1 LIPKS
6 KGSNIA
12 VVSTSGSF
20 YDNRKK
26 NLNIAVAIGLTLAKK
41 SKTPFSNCIISHNSD
56 LEIISVGKTLLGGIK
71 SISSIQ
77 DNSSI
82 DLVQLFQLVGSQN
95 RQIIV
100 ISHLEFS
107 YSNKQMKELNEMR
120 QIWGD
125 KCPRLVYINLNSDKI
140 EFNMI
145 NDFITVVNGF
155 SNKIEFYRE
164 LIETDQF
171 NPVNIVESKINAYNV
186 KF

>member
-1 LIPKS
+1 
-6 KGSNIA
+6 
-12 VVSTSGSF
+12 
-20 YDNRKK
+20 
-26 NLNIAVAIGLTLAKK
+26 
-41 SKTPFSNCIISHNSD
+41 
-56 LEIISVGKTLLGGIK
+56 
-71 SISSIQ
+71 
-77 DNSSI
+77 
-82 DLVQLFQLVGSQN
+82 
-95 RQIIV
+95 
-100 ISHLEFS
+100 
-107 YSNKQMKELNEMR
+107 MKELNEMR

-164 LIETDQF
+164 LIETDRF